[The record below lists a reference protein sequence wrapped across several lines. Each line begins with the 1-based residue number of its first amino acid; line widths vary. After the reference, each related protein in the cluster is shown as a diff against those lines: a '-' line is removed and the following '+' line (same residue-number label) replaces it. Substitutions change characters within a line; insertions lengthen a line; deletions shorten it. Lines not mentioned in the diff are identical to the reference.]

1 MRRFWGAFLVVTILL
16 PVLAGVAWSAD
27 DDELPGWYF
36 DAEIAQVLTTG
47 NSQSSTFG
55 LGGKLRRLWT
65 RSKLTF
71 TGGATQTQSSLI
83 TRTAQGTTTD
93 FTVNEEK
100 TTDTTA
106 ELYFVRGSYRYD
118 VSPKFYVFTGADWL
132 SNRFAGI
139 DSRFLVAAGA
149 GNTWAN
155 RERFKFDTFYSVTY
169 TFQED
174 VVENPF
180 TNRNFPGFRFG
191 YNLEAKLSS
200 STDFESRLVGD
211 WNLDNTDDIRFDWY
225 NALPVGISE
234 TLLLKPSLQL
244 LWLKEPALTEVPLFD
259 DSGADT
265 GDKVLTPLKKLDTIF
280 TLALVV
286 KLGPKAE

>member
-1 MRRFWGAFLVVTILL
+1 MLATIL
-16 PVLAGVAWSAD
+16 AGIAWAAD
-27 DDELPGWYF
+27 GDELPGWYF
-36 DAEIAQVLTTG
+36 DAEIAQVLTAG
-47 NSQSSTFG
+47 NSESSTFG

-65 RSKLTF
+65 RSTLTF
-71 TGGATQTQSSLI
+71 TGGATQTQSSLT
-83 TRTAQGTTTD
+83 TRTARGTATD

-100 TTDTTA
+100 VTETTA
-106 ELYFVRGSYRYD
+106 ELYFVRGWYRYNI
-118 VSPKFYVFTGADWL
+118 SPKFYVFTGADWL

-139 DSRFLVAAGA
+139 DSRFLLAAGA
-149 GNTWAN
+149 GNAWVDSEN
-155 RERFKFDTFYSVTY
+155 LRFDTFYSVTY

-180 TNRNFPGFRFG
+180 INHNFPGFRFG
-191 YNLEAKLSS
+191 YNLTSKLSS
-200 STDFESRLVGD
+200 STDLESRLIGD

-244 LWLKEPALTEVPLFD
+244 LWLNEPALTEVPLVD
-259 DSGADT
+259 AGGIDT